1 MCILPA
7 MNVTLAPSRDGG
19 VRAPSRHE
27 NWNHA
32 LFDYEN
38 RQGSRR
44 MGPAFGVLKLI
55 EDKRD
60 AIAQAGL
67 SRHMARAAVP
77 PGR

>member
-1 MCILPA
+1 
-7 MNVTLAPSRDGG
+7 
-19 VRAPSRHE
+19 
-27 NWNHA
+27 
-32 LFDYEN
+32 
-38 RQGSRR
+38 